1 MMKYIYIK
9 IDYTYKNI
17 VYKMSVKKS
26 LVLEQMYEYAP
37 KRASI
42 PNANNGRAYM
52 ACLVLDEKYYLLCRW
67 L

>member
-1 MMKYIYIK
+1 MAIK
-9 IDYTYKNI
+9 KT
-17 VYKMSVKKS
+17 V
-26 LVLEQMYEYAP
+26 VLEQMYDFAP

-52 ACLVLDEKYYLLCRW
+52 ACLVLDERYYLLQDW

>member
-1 MMKYIYIK
+1 MSINM
-9 IDYTYKNI
+9 YTN
-17 VYKMSVKKS
+17 MSTNMSKKEM
-26 LVLEQMYEYAP
+26 LVLEHMYEYAP

-52 ACLVLDEKYYLLCRW
+52 ACLVLDEKYYLLCRR

>member
-1 MMKYIYIK
+1 
-9 IDYTYKNI
+9 
-17 VYKMSVKKS
+17 MSVKKS

-52 ACLVLDEKYYLLCRW
+52 ACLVLDEKYYLLCRR

>member
-1 MMKYIYIK
+1 
-9 IDYTYKNI
+9 
-17 VYKMSVKKS
+17 MSKKEM
-26 LVLEQMYEYAP
+26 LVLEQMYDYAP

-52 ACLVLDEKYYLLCRW
+52 ACLVLDEQYYLLCVW